1 MQLILRKDVE
11 GLGELNE
18 VVEVKDG
25 YARNFLIPQNL
36 AQPATKGALK
46 HLEHEKNMALAKEKK
61 EKVRAEQLQAVL
73 NKISCTA
80 PVKVGQDDKV
90 FGSVTRED
98 VARMLQDEGIQLDKK
113 KILLPEPLNTLGVH
127 MLKVRLHPDVFA
139 EVKVWLVKR

>member
-11 GLGELNE
+11 GLGERNE

-25 YARNFLIPQNL
+25 YARNFLIPQKL

-46 HLEHEKNMALAKEKK
+46 HIEHEKNMLLAKEKQ

-73 NKISCTA
+73 SKISCTA

-98 VARMLQDEGIQLDKK
+98 IARMLNDEGIQLDKK
-113 KILLPEPLNTLGVH
+113 KISLPEPLNALGVH
-127 MLKVRLHPDVFA
+127 TVKLRLHADVSA
-139 EVKVWLVKR
+139 EVKIWLVKR

>member
-11 GLGELNE
+11 GLGEINE

-36 AQPATKGALK
+36 AQLATKGALK
-46 HLEHEKNMALAKEKK
+46 HLEHEKSAALAKEKK
-61 EKVRAEQLQAVL
+61 EKVQAEQLQVVL

-80 PVKVGQDDKV
+80 AVKVGQEDKV

-113 KILLPEPLNTLGVH
+113 KILLPESLNTLGVH
-127 MLKVRLHPDVFA
+127 TVKVRLHPDVSA